1 MVSEELELLG
11 GPGYEMAK
19 RNMDIMDSMMA
30 EVQEFYETWTCRLDE
45 ISARHEVE
53 HQQLSKY
60 QSK

>member
-30 EVQEFYETWTCRLDE
+30 EVQEFYDTWTYRLDE
-45 ISARHEVE
+45 ISVRHEVE